1 MTGQKVPKKPPN
13 QPRMAA
19 GFGAVFFFL
28 KRSLSPVCRVRGPA
42 EGDKPLSLIHA
53 CFFSPTSSQVLFF
66 FFSSSALLLFGL
78 KYCFYEK

>member
-66 FFSSSALLLFGL
+66 FFFLFCIIIIWVEIL
-78 KYCFYEK
+78 FL